1 VWATV
6 YMFYNLGLSAYIL
19 GSFTLIVIRGDER
32 VGIYRGKCSNLREY
46 SAQNR
51 IPKARARQQS
61 WF

>member
-1 VWATV
+1 
-6 YMFYNLGLSAYIL
+6 MFYNLGLSAYIL